1 MITHKNGGHF
11 QIEVPVDMLAIKLAE
26 NREIQNEK
34 FDNRGAVEN
43 AICFDE
49 HNPLSTDS
57 VGIYD
62 LNDFMDACNNSDDD
76 TPEDEKIV
84 ISDNWIGYIQ
94 LKVK

>member
-1 MITHKNGGHF
+1 MKYEPHIV
-11 QIEVPVDMLAIKLAE
+11 IIPVGEGDRSTLE
-26 NREIQNEK
+26 GIQNEK
-34 FDNRGAVEN
+34 FDNREAVEN